1 MECVGKFKS
10 ISRDWLSGK
19 WEITFTTDENI
30 TGYIDKIKDKILRI
44 TVKQYREK
52 RSLDSNAYA
61 WVLMQKIAEA
71 VHSDKWSVY
80 LEMLEKYSRAFTHVI
95 VRPDVVPRFEAEWR
109 TVRNLGEITV
119 NGQTG
124 IQLQL
129 YFGSST
135 FDTKEMSVFIDGIV
149 EECRQLEIETL
160 PPNEIERMKR
170 EWGVVV

>member
-1 MECVGKFKS
+1 MECIGKFKS

-19 WEITFTTDENI
+19 WEITFSTDENI
-30 TGYIDKIKDKILRI
+30 TGGIDKIKDKLLRI
-44 TVKQYREK
+44 VVKQYREK

-71 VHSDKWSVY
+71 IHSDKWSVY
-80 LEMLEKYSRAFTHVI
+80 LEMLEKYSRAFTHII
-95 VRPDVVPRFEAEWR
+95 VRPDVVDRVKEEWS

-124 IQLQL
+124 IQLQC

-135 FDTKEMSVFIDGIV
+135 FDTKEMSVFIDGLV

-170 EWGVVV
+170 EWGVEV

>member
-1 MECVGKFKS
+1 MECTGKFKS
-10 ISRDWLSGK
+10 RSRNWLSGK
-19 WEITFTTDENI
+19 WEITFTTEENI
-30 TGYIDKIKDKILRI
+30 TGYIDKIKDKLLRI

-71 VHSDKWSVY
+71 VQSDKWSVY
-80 LEMLEKYSRAFTHVI
+80 LEMLAKYSRAFTHVI

-135 FDTKEMSVFIDGIV
+135 FDTKEMSVFIDGLV

-170 EWGVVV
+170 EWGVEV

>member
-1 MECVGKFKS
+1 MECTGKFES
-10 ISRDWLSGK
+10 ITRDWLSGK
-19 WEITFTTDENI
+19 WLITFSTNENI
-30 TGYIDKIKDKILRI
+30 TGSIDKIKDKILRLV
-44 TVKQYREK
+44 VKQYREK

-71 VHSDKWSVY
+71 VQSDKWSVY
-80 LEMLEKYSRAFTHVI
+80 LEMLAKYSRAFTHVI
-95 VRPDVVPRFEAEWR
+95 VKPDVVPRFEAEWR

-135 FDTKEMSVFIDGIV
+135 FDTKEMSVFIDGLI

-170 EWGVVV
+170 EWGVEV

>member
-135 FDTKEMSVFIDGIV
+135 FDTKEMSVFIDGLV

-170 EWGVVV
+170 ELGVEV

>member
-1 MECVGKFKS
+1 MECIGKFKS

-19 WEITFTTDENI
+19 WEITFSTDENI
-30 TGYIDKIKDKILRI
+30 PGGIDKIKDKLLLNV
-44 TVKQYREK
+44 VKQYREK

-71 VHSDKWSVY
+71 IHSDKWSVY
-80 LEMLEKYSRAFTHVI
+80 LEMLEKYSRAFTHII
-95 VRPDVVPRFEAEWR
+95 VRPDVVDRVKEEWR

-124 IQLQL
+124 IQLQC

-135 FDTKEMSVFIDGIV
+135 FDTKEMSVFIDGLI

-170 EWGVVV
+170 EWGVEV

>member
-135 FDTKEMSVFIDGIV
+135 FDTKEMSVFIDGLV

-170 EWGVVV
+170 EWGVEV

>member
-1 MECVGKFKS
+1 MECTGKFKS
-10 ISRDWLSGK
+10 ISRNWLSGK
-19 WEITFTTDENI
+19 WEITFTTEENI
-30 TGYIDKIKDKILRI
+30 TGYIDKIKDKLLRI

-71 VHSDKWSVY
+71 VQSDKWSVY
-80 LEMLEKYSRAFTHVI
+80 LVMLEKYSRAFTHVI

-135 FDTKEMSVFIDGIV
+135 FDTKEMSVFIDGLV

-170 EWGVVV
+170 EWGVEV

>member
-1 MECVGKFKS
+1 MECTGKFKS
-10 ISRDWLSGK
+10 ISRNWLSGK
-19 WEITFTTDENI
+19 WEITFTTEENI
-30 TGYIDKIKDKILRI
+30 TGYIDKIKDKLLRI

-71 VHSDKWSVY
+71 VQSDKWSVY
-80 LEMLEKYSRAFTHVI
+80 LEMLAKYSRAFTHVI

-135 FDTKEMSVFIDGIV
+135 FDTKEMSVFIDGLV

-170 EWGVVV
+170 EWGVEL

>member
-1 MECVGKFKS
+1 MECIGKFES
-10 ISRDWLSGK
+10 ITRDWLSGK
-19 WEITFTTDENI
+19 WMITFSTNENI
-30 TGYIDKIKDKILRI
+30 TGSIDKIKDKVLRL
-44 TVKQYREK
+44 VAKQYREK

-71 VHSDKWSVY
+71 IHSDKWSVY
-80 LEMLEKYSRAFTHVI
+80 LEMLAKYSRAFTHVI

-135 FDTKEMSVFIDGIV
+135 FDTKEMSVFIDGLI

-170 EWGVVV
+170 EWGVEV

>member
-19 WEITFTTDENI
+19 WEITFTTDEDI
-30 TGYIDKIKDKILRI
+30 TGYIDKIKEKPLTIIAKIFR
-44 TVKQYREK
+44 KK
-52 RSLDSNAYA
+52 RSKDANAYA

-80 LEMLEKYSRAFTHVI
+80 LEMLEKYSRVFTHVI

-109 TVRNLGEITV
+109 TVRNLGKITV

-135 FDTKEMSVFIDGIV
+135 FDTKEMSVFIDGLV

-160 PPNEIERMKR
+160 SPNEIEQMKR
-170 EWGVVV
+170 EWGVEV

>member
-1 MECVGKFKS
+1 MECTGKFKS
-10 ISRDWLSGK
+10 ISRNWLSGK
-19 WEITFTTDENI
+19 WEITFTTEENI
-30 TGYIDKIKDKILRI
+30 TGYIDKIKDKLLRI

-71 VHSDKWSVY
+71 VQSDKWSVY
-80 LEMLEKYSRAFTHVI
+80 LEMLAKYSRAFTHVI

-135 FDTKEMSVFIDGIV
+135 FDTKEMSVFIDGLV

-170 EWGVVV
+170 EWGVEV

>member
-1 MECVGKFKS
+1 MECIGKFES
-10 ISRDWLSGK
+10 ITRDWLSGK
-19 WEITFTTDENI
+19 WMITFSTSENI
-30 TGYIDKIKDKILRI
+30 TGGIDKIRDKVLRI
-44 TVKQYREK
+44 AAKQYREK

-71 VHSDKWSVY
+71 IHSDKWSVY
-80 LEMLEKYSRAFTHVI
+80 LVMLEKYSRAFTHVI

-135 FDTKEMSVFIDGIV
+135 FDTKEMSVFIDGLV

-160 PPNEIERMKR
+160 PPAEIERMKR
-170 EWGVVV
+170 EWGVEV

>member
-1 MECVGKFKS
+1 MECIGKFKS

-19 WEITFTTDENI
+19 WEITFSTDENI
-30 TGYIDKIKDKILRI
+30 TGGIDKIKDKLLRI
-44 TVKQYREK
+44 VVKQYREK

-71 VHSDKWSVY
+71 IRSDKWSVY
-80 LEMLEKYSRAFTHVI
+80 LEMLEKYSRAFTHII
-95 VRPDVVPRFEAEWR
+95 VRPDVVDRVKEEWR

-124 IQLQL
+124 IQLQC

-135 FDTKEMSVFIDGIV
+135 FDTKEMSVFIDGLI

-170 EWGVVV
+170 EWGVEV

>member
-1 MECVGKFKS
+1 MECIGKLKS
-10 ISRDWLSGK
+10 ISRNWLSGN
-19 WEITFTTDENI
+19 WEITFSVEENI
-30 TGYIDKIKDKILRI
+30 TGYIDKIKDKLLRI

-80 LEMLEKYSRAFTHVI
+80 LDMLEKYSRAFTHVI

-109 TVRNLGEITV
+109 TVRNLGEISV

-124 IQLQL
+124 IQMQL

-135 FDTKEMSVFIDGIV
+135 FDTKEMSVFIDGLI

-170 EWGVVV
+170 EWGVEV

>member
-1 MECVGKFKS
+1 MECIGKFKS

-30 TGYIDKIKDKILRI
+30 TGSIDKIKDKLLRI
-44 TVKQYREK
+44 VVKQYREK

-71 VHSDKWSVY
+71 IHSDKWSVY
-80 LEMLEKYSRAFTHVI
+80 LEMLGKYSRAFTHVI

-135 FDTKEMSVFIDGIV
+135 FDTKEMSVFIDGLI

-170 EWGVVV
+170 EWGVEV

>member
-1 MECVGKFKS
+1 MECTGKFKS
-10 ISRDWLSGK
+10 ISRNWLSGK
-19 WEITFTTDENI
+19 WEITFTTEENI
-30 TGYIDKIKDKILRI
+30 TGYIDKIKDKLLRI

-52 RSLDSNAYA
+52 RSIDSNAYA

-71 VHSDKWSVY
+71 VQSDKWSVY
-80 LEMLEKYSRAFTHVI
+80 LEMLAKYSRAFTHVI

-109 TVRNLGEITV
+109 TVRNLGEISV

-135 FDTKEMSVFIDGIV
+135 FDTKEMSVFIDGLV

-170 EWGVVV
+170 EWGVEV

>member
-19 WEITFTTDENI
+19 WEITFTTDEKI

-135 FDTKEMSVFIDGIV
+135 FDTKEMSVFIDGLV

-170 EWGVVV
+170 EWGVEV

>member
-30 TGYIDKIKDKILRI
+30 TGHIDKIKDKILRI

-135 FDTKEMSVFIDGIV
+135 FDTKEMSVFIDGLV
-149 EECRQLEIETL
+149 EECRQLELETL
-160 PPNEIERMKR
+160 PPSEIERMKR
-170 EWGVVV
+170 EWGVEV

>member
-1 MECVGKFKS
+1 MECIGKFKS
-10 ISRDWLSGK
+10 ISRDWMSGK
-19 WEITFTTDENI
+19 WEITFSTDENI
-30 TGYIDKIKDKILRI
+30 TGGIDKIKDKLLRI
-44 TVKQYREK
+44 AVKQYREK

-71 VHSDKWSVY
+71 IHSDKWSVY
-80 LEMLEKYSRAFTHVI
+80 LEMLEKYSRAFTHII
-95 VRPDVVPRFEAEWR
+95 VRPDVVDRVKEEWR
-109 TVRNLGEITV
+109 TVRDLGEITV

-124 IQLQL
+124 IQLQC

-135 FDTKEMSVFIDGIV
+135 FDTKEMSVFIDGLI

-170 EWGVVV
+170 EWGVDV

>member
-1 MECVGKFKS
+1 MECTGKFES
-10 ISRDWLSGK
+10 ITRDWLSGK
-19 WEITFTTDENI
+19 WLITFSTNENI
-30 TGYIDKIKDKILRI
+30 TGSIDKIKDKILRLV
-44 TVKQYREK
+44 VKQYREK

-80 LEMLEKYSRAFTHVI
+80 LEMLAKYSRAFTHVI
-95 VRPDVVPRFEAEWR
+95 VKPDVVPRFEAEWR

-135 FDTKEMSVFIDGIV
+135 FDTKEMSVFIDGLI

-170 EWGVVV
+170 EWGVEV

>member
-1 MECVGKFKS
+1 MECIGKFKS

-19 WEITFTTDENI
+19 WEINFSTDENI
-30 TGYIDKIKDKILRI
+30 TGGIDKIKDKLLRI
-44 TVKQYREK
+44 VVKQYREK

-71 VHSDKWSVY
+71 IHSDKWSVY
-80 LEMLEKYSRAFTHVI
+80 LEMLEKYSRAFTHII
-95 VRPDVVPRFEAEWR
+95 VRPDVVDRVKEEWR

-124 IQLQL
+124 IQLQC

-135 FDTKEMSVFIDGIV
+135 FDTKEMSVFIDGLI

-170 EWGVVV
+170 EWGVEV

>member
-135 FDTKEMSVFIDGIV
+135 FDTKEMSVFIDGLL

-170 EWGVVV
+170 EWGVEV

>member
-1 MECVGKFKS
+1 MECIGKFES
-10 ISRDWLSGK
+10 ITRDWLSGK
-19 WEITFTTDENI
+19 WMITFSTNENI
-30 TGYIDKIKDKILRI
+30 TGGIDKIKDKVLRLV
-44 TVKQYREK
+44 VKQYREK
-52 RSLDSNAYA
+52 RSIDSNAYA

-80 LEMLEKYSRAFTHVI
+80 LEMLAKHSRAFTHVI

-135 FDTKEMSVFIDGIV
+135 FDTKEMSVFIDGLI

-170 EWGVVV
+170 EWGVEV

>member
-135 FDTKEMSVFIDGIV
+135 FDTKEMSVFIDGLV
-149 EECRQLEIETL
+149 EECRQLEIDTL

-170 EWGVVV
+170 EWGVEV

>member
-10 ISRDWLSGK
+10 ISRDWMTGK
-19 WEITFTTDENI
+19 WEITFSTDENI
-30 TGYIDKIKDKILRI
+30 TGSIDKIKDKSLRI
-44 TVKQYREK
+44 TVKRYRNK

-71 VHSDKWSVY
+71 IHSDKWSVY
-80 LEMLEKYSRAFTHVI
+80 LLMLEKYSRAFTHII
-95 VRPDVVPRFEAEWR
+95 VRPDVVQRVVEEWR
-109 TVRNLGEITV
+109 TVKNLGEITV

-124 IQLQL
+124 IQLQC

-160 PPNEIERMKR
+160 PPEELDRMKQ
-170 EWGVVV
+170 EWGVEI